1 MSPYWA
7 AQRHEDKHTKG
18 IPDVSYSMNGV
29 NGWIEL
35 KTVEIN
41 KLGKVNIPHFTAEQ
55 RQWLKRHGRRG
66 GHCFLFVEVTGGRSW
81 STLYALIPHN
91 KTDTVGGLSW
101 EEMVQLSCHHSFDEL
116 NIILLIKELTNE
128 V

>member
-7 AQRHEDKHTKG
+7 AQRHEDKYTKG

-29 NGWIEL
+29 NGWVEL

-66 GHCFLFVEVTGGRSW
+66 GHCFLFVEVTGGNKLW
-81 STLYALIPHN
+81 SNSYLLIPHD
-91 KTDTVGGLSW
+91 KIDEVGDLYW
-101 EEMVQLSCHHSFDEL
+101 EEMAQLSCYRPFDEL
-116 NIILLIKELTNE
+116 DAARLINALLC
-128 V
+128 